1 MRTFLRAVLA
11 TAGVCG
17 LVACGGE
24 DEMGQ
29 AGVEVPKVSEV
40 STEQWQRLA
49 ERRLFFGHQSVGND
63 ILAGVED
70 VLKEHPE
77 IALRVVETMEPAR
90 MREPGLYHARIGE
103 NGAPET
109 KLASFINIASA
120 GVADSGTALL
130 KYCYID
136 VSGETDPAALF
147 EAYQRDVDA
156 LKAANPG
163 LTILHVT
170 LPLQTDWGEY
180 FHWKRVIRGKLTT
193 HRELNHIRQ
202 DYNERLRAAYA
213 GREPIFDLAHLQSI
227 GPDGKVHTVR
237 YRRSRVPILARAWTY
252 DGGHL
257 NEEGRRRIAEAF
269 LVTLARL

>member
-1 MRTFLRAVLA
+1 MRASMKAVLL
-11 TAGVCG
+11 TAGLCG
-17 LVACGGE
+17 LVACGG
-24 DEMGQ
+24 DEKMVQ
-29 AGVEVPKVSEV
+29 VVELPTLSEVPSEA
-40 STEQWQRLA
+40 WQRLA
-49 ERRLFFGHQSVGND
+49 QRRLFFGHQSVGND

-77 IALRVVETMEPAR
+77 IQLRVEETADPAQ

-136 VSGETDPAALF
+136 VNGETDPAALF

-156 LKAANPG
+156 LKMANPG

-193 HRELNHIRQ
+193 HRELNFIRQ
-202 DYNERLRAAYA
+202 AYNERMRATYG
-213 GREPIFDLAHLQSI
+213 GREPIFDLAHLQSV
-227 GPDGKVHTVR
+227 GPDGKVQTVR
-237 YRRSRVPILARAWTY
+237 YRWTRVPILARAWTY

-257 NEEGRRRIAEAF
+257 NEEGRRRVAEAF

>member
-1 MRTFLRAVLA
+1 
-11 TAGVCG
+11 
-17 LVACGGE
+17 
-24 DEMGQ
+24 
-29 AGVEVPKVSEV
+29 
-40 STEQWQRLA
+40 
-49 ERRLFFGHQSVGND
+49 
-63 ILAGVED
+63 
-70 VLKEHPE
+70 
-77 IALRVVETMEPAR
+77 
-90 MREPGLYHARIGE
+90 
-103 NGAPET
+103 
-109 KLASFINIASA
+109 
-120 GVADSGTALL
+120 VADSGTALL

-257 NEEGRRRIAEAF
+257 NEEGRRNGSPRRSSSRWPGCSRGPRDAFGRRGGSAERAQEAHQVRRL
-269 LVTLARL
+269 LVAELECEFH